1 MTFMDTIC
9 DSSIAMADRL
19 GGAALVLGV
28 HSNKPLPKMNGFLKV
43 GLPMILF
50 LVAGSYGLTQFTS
63 IRIKKRDEKN
73 RMLTAEETLS
83 FQKAKKVVVVEEEYE
98 QLMESLDINNWENK
112 RGPRPWEEN
121 ISNK

>member
-1 MTFMDTIC
+1 MDTIC
-9 DSSIAMADRL
+9 DSSIAMADL
-19 GGAALVLGV
+19 AGWSALVLGV
-28 HSNKPLPKMNGFLKV
+28 HSNKPLPKMSGFFRV

-50 LVAGSYGLTQFTS
+50 MVAGSYGLTQFTS

-112 RGPRPWEEN
+112 RGPRPWEEQN